1 MAFVLSGTATLDR
14 LLTTRNMAAFIGFTG
29 ACMLTL
35 VLIRDFG
42 SAVVFFGAFV
52 VMAFM
57 QSGDLRSLAL
67 VLAGALF
74 GGFAVVA
81 FVPYV
86 TKRFAVWGKVWQYAG
101 TTGYQQTRTMIAA
114 ASGGLLGVG
123 GGSGYLV
130 NVAAADTD
138 LVFGVLC
145 EEWGLLIALLAV
157 LVIVFFAVY
166 TVIIIKSSLSSFY
179 AIAACGAAT
188 IFLLQTALNVLGS
201 VDILPLTGVTIPF
214 VSNGGTS
221 MLTSWALLAFIYS
234 VK

>member
-1 MAFVLSGTATLDR
+1 MVCATYSNPDR
-14 LLTTRNMAAFIGFTG
+14 CPTRNMAAFIGFTG

-114 ASGGLLGVG
+114 ASGDCRG
-123 GGSGYLV
+123 GRRQRLR
-130 NVAAADTD
+130 
-138 LVFGVLC
+138 
-145 EEWGLLIALLAV
+145 
-157 LVIVFFAVY
+157 
-166 TVIIIKSSLSSFY
+166 
-179 AIAACGAAT
+179 
-188 IFLLQTALNVLGS
+188 
-201 VDILPLTGVTIPF
+201 
-214 VSNGGTS
+214 
-221 MLTSWALLAFIYS
+221 
-234 VK
+234 